1 MNRKALVISVA
12 ILFLLTGL
20 SSAYAGIIYDKSKE
34 IESKIDK
41 TTLIE
46 NRNLLNME
54 SFLDKHRPSELEERY
69 HDHLYFDRH
78 DQHNPIRKPTT
89 IIDGEEWDIVVPD
102 DYPTIQGAVDH
113 AQEYNT
119 IMVRSGI
126 YYENVAIE
134 KSLILHGE
142 NKNTTII
149 NGGGRHWVIQV
160 IKASVTIADFTIQ
173 YSGNEFFNKTNA
185 GIMLS
190 KSTNSIIRNN
200 YIKDNYIGI
209 YMTNAKWCVIEN
221 NTISSTYD
229 TWDGII
235 CEFCYDTTINGNNIG
250 LANGNGRD
258 GMYFSHSNENSLEQ
272 NYIHHNQNGVRFYKS
287 HDIFFIK
294 NILLNNQLVQIQYCA
309 DSKIEKNV
317 MQGNRFGIFFEYVPR
332 HSKTSSVYYNDFYQN
347 TIDAFYIS
355 YKSGDIVWTGNYWG
369 RPCLFPKILFGE
381 YRDSMGIGM
390 GLRKFENITIPFLP
404 LIDFDVKPSLE
415 PNMNSDELGLLSH
428 NQISKQVHNKPVV
441 NFANQNNLFHYV
453 TTRVNHYNL
462 VSDSSYKAEKNYLFT
477 SKQTDKY
484 INDSEIFKNV
494 SLGDIIF
501 MDCKRYNP
509 FHSQPGNYSDHVAI
523 YIGYNNRTNEYEFIE
538 AVDNSG
544 PRICSFTE
552 TRAWAHHF
560 AFGRVTSATKL
571 QRLGAIRWAKQICLE
586 RNKPLTPNGERI
598 DNAYQYH
605 PPMELWKCFR
615 PDGFELYNKFWYCS
629 ELVWAAYY
637 NVDANGNIDY
647 NQAVEKRIDLDKNE
661 WTFPFVVEPREI
673 RDDDDILLYLFTE

>member
-1 MNRKALVISVA
+1 MKRKTLVFTIA
-12 ILFLLTGL
+12 ALFLLTSL
-20 SSAYAGIIYDKSKE
+20 SSVYAEFNKLTE
-34 IESKIDK
+34 
-41 TTLIE
+41 
-46 NRNLLNME
+46 
-54 SFLDKHRPSELEERY
+54 FPSA
-69 HDHLYFDRH
+69 
-78 DQHNPIRKPTT
+78 KPT
-89 IIDGEEWDIVVPD
+89 DWDIIVPD
-102 DYPTIQGAVDH
+102 DYPTIQEAVDH

-126 YYENVAIE
+126 YYENVVIE
-134 KSLILHGE
+134 KSLVLHGE

-149 NGGGRHWVIQV
+149 DGGGEHWVIQV
-160 IKASVTIADFTIQ
+160 IKTSVTIADFTIQ
-173 YSGNEFFNKTNA
+173 HSGNEFFNKTNA

-190 KSTNSIIRNN
+190 KSTGSIIRNN
-200 YIKDNYIGI
+200 YIKNNYIGI
-209 YMTNAKWCVIEN
+209 YLTNAKWCVIEN

-250 LANGNGRD
+250 LTNGNGRD
-258 GMYFSHSNENSLEQ
+258 GMYFSHSNKNSLEQ

-294 NILLNNQLVQIQYCA
+294 NILLNNQLFGVQIQYCA

-355 YKSGDIVWTGNYWG
+355 YKSGDIVWSGNYWG

-404 LIDFDVKPSLE
+404 LIDLDVKPSLE

-428 NQISKQVHNKPVV
+428 NQISKQIHNRPVV

-462 VSDSSYKAEKNYLFT
+462 VSDSSYKAEKNYLFN

-647 NQAVEKRIDLDKNE
+647 NQAVEKRIDLDENE